1 MSARSRFSAGGAVKE
16 HAMAGMSGQTV
27 QQAAKTGLLLDLVH
41 AEGSRAHHY
50 LSSAELISGK
60 FATRNLADVAHF
72 LCALHGRHPGVVD
85 LAAVRSAHDS
95 ARGWLIEAVDGFAV
109 ERLVLTKLTVAAG
122 PMPSTP
128 GQAESESAVGG
139 QRHALDMLARSDR
152 DGCALGAALAL
163 VMDWWA
169 VRDVLDRAAARWSVE
184 IPPCSLPSA
193 QSCQDVAAC
202 VSETPAIER
211 AMVFG
216 AQQILNQHRGLI
228 DLLEARQI
236 ARGEY

>member
-1 MSARSRFSAGGAVKE
+1 VIALVVLAGVAVKE
-16 HAMAGMSGQTV
+16 QAMAGISGQTV
-27 QQAAKTGLLLDLVH
+27 QQDVKSNVLRDLVQ
-41 AEGSRAHHY
+41 AEGSGAHRY
-50 LSSAELISGK
+50 LLSADLISGK
-60 FATRNLADVAHF
+60 FATRNLADAAHF

-85 LAAVRSAHDS
+85 LAAVRSAHDG
-95 ARGWLIEAVDGFAV
+95 ARGWLIAAVDGFAV

-184 IPPCSLPSA
+184 IPACSLPSVDICRA
-193 QSCQDVAAC
+193 VAENVA
-202 VSETPAIER
+202 VTPAIER

-216 AQQILNQHRGLI
+216 AQQILNQHRGLL
-228 DLLEARQI
+228 DLLEARHI

>member
-1 MSARSRFSAGGAVKE
+1 
-16 HAMAGMSGQTV
+16 MAGTSGQ
-27 QQAAKTGLLLDLVH
+27 ARHNDAKSGLLLDLIR
-41 AEGSRAHHY
+41 AEGSGGHRY
-50 LSSAELISGK
+50 LVSADLLSGR

-85 LAAVRSAHDS
+85 LAATRTAHDG
-95 ARGWLIEAVDGFAV
+95 ARAWLIAAVDGFAI
-109 ERLVLTKLTVAAG
+109 ERGVLTKLTVAAG

-163 VMDWWA
+163 VSDWWA
-169 VRDVLDRAAARWSVE
+169 VRDVLNAAAKRWSVD
-184 IPPCSLPSA
+184 IPECSLPSIDA
-193 QSCQDVAAC
+193 CMEVASRVA
-202 VSETPAIER
+202 VSPAIER
-211 AMVFG
+211 AMIFG

>member
-1 MSARSRFSAGGAVKE
+1 
-16 HAMAGMSGQTV
+16 MAGTSGQTI
-27 QQAAKTGLLLDLVH
+27 AHDAKSGLLLGLVQ
-41 AEGSRAHHY
+41 AEGIGAHPY
-50 LSSAELISGK
+50 PTSAELVSGK
-60 FATRNLADVAHF
+60 FVTRNLADVAHF

-85 LAAVRSAHDS
+85 LAAVRSAHDG

-109 ERLVLTKLTVAAG
+109 ERGVLTKLAVAAG

-169 VRDVLDRAAARWSVE
+169 VRAVLDRAAARWSVE

-193 QSCQDVAAC
+193 QACQDVAAR
-202 VSETPAIER
+202 VGETPAIER

>member
-1 MSARSRFSAGGAVKE
+1 
-16 HAMAGMSGQTV
+16 MAGTLGQTV
-27 QQAAKTGLLLDLVH
+27 QHSAKPGVLLDLIH
-41 AEGSRAHHY
+41 AEGCGGHSY
-50 LSSAELISGK
+50 LTSADLVSGK
-60 FATRNLADVAHF
+60 FVTRNLADVVHF

-85 LAAVRSAHDS
+85 LAAVRSAHDG
-95 ARGWLIEAVDGFAV
+95 ARSWLIEAVDGFAV

-152 DGCALGAALAL
+152 DGCSLGAALAL

-169 VRDVLDRAAARWSVE
+169 VRAVLDRAAKRWSVE
-184 IPPCSLPSA
+184 IPACSLPSLQA
-193 QSCQDVAAC
+193 CQNVATRIANA
-202 VSETPAIER
+202 PAIER

-216 AQQILNQHRGLI
+216 AQQILNQHRGLV
-228 DLLEARQI
+228 DLLEARHM

>member
-1 MSARSRFSAGGAVKE
+1 LPGASVKE
-16 HAMAGMSGQTV
+16 HAMAGTSGQT
-27 QQAAKTGLLLDLVH
+27 AAHDAKSGLLLGLVH
-41 AEGSRAHHY
+41 AEGSGAHRY
-50 LSSAELISGK
+50 LTSAELISGK
-60 FATRNLADVAHF
+60 FVTRNLADVAHF
-72 LCALHGRHPGVVD
+72 LCGLHGRHPGVVD
-85 LAAVRSAHDS
+85 LAAVRSAHDG
-95 ARGWLIEAVDGFAV
+95 ARAWLIAAVDGFAV

-163 VMDWWA
+163 VMDWWS
-169 VRDVLDRAAARWSVE
+169 VRTVLDRAAARWSVE
-184 IPPCSLPSA
+184 IPPCSLPA
-193 QSCQDVAAC
+193 IEACQAVADNVAT
-202 VSETPAIER
+202 SPALER
-211 AMVFG
+211 AMTFG

>member
-1 MSARSRFSAGGAVKE
+1 MVGTSEQVMK
-16 HAMAGMSGQTV
+16 HD
-27 QQAAKTGLLLDLVH
+27 AKSGLLLGLVQ
-41 AEGSRAHHY
+41 ADGIGAHRY
-50 LSSAELISGK
+50 PASAALVSGK
-60 FATRNLADVAHF
+60 FVTRNLADVAHF

-85 LAAVRSAHDS
+85 LAAVRSAHDG

-109 ERLVLTKLTVAAG
+109 ERGVLTKLAVAAG

-128 GQAESESAVGG
+128 GQAESESAVSG

-163 VMDWWA
+163 VMDWWS
-169 VRDVLDRAAARWSVE
+169 VREMLNRAAARWSVD
-184 IPPCSLPSA
+184 IPPCSLPSVET
-193 QSCQDVAAC
+193 CQAVADNVA
-202 VSETPAIER
+202 VTPAIER
-211 AMVFG
+211 AMTFG
-216 AQQILNQHRGLI
+216 AQQILNQHRGLV

>member
-1 MSARSRFSAGGAVKE
+1 MV
-16 HAMAGMSGQTV
+16 GQTV
-27 QQAAKTGLLLDLVH
+27 VHDAKSGLLLDLVQ
-41 AEGSRAHHY
+41 ADGSGAHHY
-50 LSSAELISGK
+50 PGSVELVSGK
-60 FATRNLADVAHF
+60 FVTRNLADVAHF

-85 LAAVRSAHDS
+85 LAAVRSAHDG

-152 DGCALGAALAL
+152 DGCALGAAIAL
-163 VMDWWA
+163 VMDWWSI
-169 VRDVLDRAAARWSVE
+169 RTVLDRAAKRWSVD
-184 IPPCSLPSA
+184 IPECSLPNVEA
-193 QSCQDVAAC
+193 CQAVASS
-202 VSETPAIER
+202 VSVSPAIER
-211 AMVFG
+211 AMTFG
-216 AQQILNQHRGLI
+216 AQQIINQHRGLI

>member
-1 MSARSRFSAGGAVKE
+1 
-16 HAMAGMSGQTV
+16 MAGTSGQSV
-27 QQAAKTGLLLDLVH
+27 RNDARGGLLLNLVH
-41 AEGSRAHHY
+41 AEGSGSHDY
-50 LSSAELISGK
+50 LVSAELCSGK
-60 FATRNLADVAHF
+60 FATRNLADTVHF

-85 LAAVRSAHDS
+85 LAAVRSAHDG

-109 ERLVLTKLTVAAG
+109 ERGVLTKLTVAAG

-163 VMDWWA
+163 VMDWWS
-169 VRDVLDRAAARWSVE
+169 VRAVLDRAAARWSVE
-184 IPPCSLPSA
+184 IPPCSLPGVDV
-193 QSCQDVAAC
+193 CQAVADNVA
-202 VSETPAIER
+202 VTPAIER
-211 AMVFG
+211 AMTFG
-216 AQQILNQHRGLI
+216 AQQILNQHRGLV

>member
-1 MSARSRFSAGGAVKE
+1 
-16 HAMAGMSGQTV
+16 MAAMSGQTV
-27 QQAAKTGLLLDLVH
+27 QQAANAGAKTGQKSGLLLDLVH
-41 AEGSRAHHY
+41 AEGSGAHGY
-50 LSSAELISGK
+50 MSSAELISGK

-72 LCALHGRHPGVVD
+72 LCGLHGRHPGVVD
-85 LAAVRSAHDS
+85 LAAVRCAHDG
-95 ARGWLIEAVDGFAV
+95 ARGWLIDAVDGFAV

-169 VRDVLDRAAARWSVE
+169 VRAVLDRAAARWSVE

-193 QSCQDVAAC
+193 QACQDVAAR
-202 VSETPAIER
+202 VGETPAIER

>member
-1 MSARSRFSAGGAVKE
+1 
-16 HAMAGMSGQTV
+16 MATMSGQTAY
-27 QQAAKTGLLLDLVH
+27 QATKARVMLDLVQ
-41 AEGSRAHHY
+41 AEGSAAHHY
-50 LSSAELISGK
+50 LTSVDLISGK

-85 LAAVRSAHDS
+85 LAAVRSAHDA
-95 ARGWLIEAVDGFAV
+95 ARAWLIEAVDGFAL
-109 ERLVLTKLTVAAG
+109 ERGVLTKLSVAAG

-163 VMDWWA
+163 VMDWWS
-169 VRDVLDRAAARWSVE
+169 VRAVLDAAAARWGVE
-184 IPPCSLPSA
+184 IPVCSLPTTKA
-193 QSCQDVAAC
+193 CHDVAAR
-202 VSETPAIER
+202 VAQTPAIER
-211 AMVFG
+211 AMTFG

-228 DLLEARQI
+228 DLLEARHI

>member
-1 MSARSRFSAGGAVKE
+1 
-16 HAMAGMSGQTV
+16 MASTSGQTIERDSRS
-27 QQAAKTGLLLDLVH
+27 GLLLGLVQ
-41 AEGSRAHHY
+41 AEGIGAHRY
-50 LSSAELISGK
+50 PGSADLLSGK

-85 LAAVRSAHDS
+85 LAAVRSAHDG

-163 VMDWWA
+163 VMDWWS
-169 VRDVLDRAAARWSVE
+169 VRNVLDRAAARWSVD
-184 IPPCSLPSA
+184 IPVCSLPSVEA
-193 QSCQDVAAC
+193 CQTVAETVAA
-202 VSETPAIER
+202 TPAIER